1 MIPFS
6 AIFNADFF
14 INLGYVV
21 LAVAGLVLAISYR
34 RSQEGKASLFLLLTT
49 ALVTAYYAM
58 QWLLASFISYYVSN
72 YAAAHADFQMAS
84 WVNLA
89 LAILFTVVNY
99 AYVGTLVLTVW
110 FAVRKSRAERV
121 VLAQGPEQTSTEE
134 LTSESVVDA
143 EQPGTL
149 GENVAPAEPTV
160 PGPEA

>member
-6 AIFNADFF
+6 AIFSVDFF

-21 LAVAGLVLAISYR
+21 LGVFGLVLAISYR
-34 RSQEGKASLFLLLTT
+34 RSQEGKASLFLLVTT

-58 QWLLASFISYYVSN
+58 QWLLGSFVSYYVSN
-72 YAAAHADFQMAS
+72 YAAAHADFQMPS

-99 AYVGTLVLTVW
+99 AFVGALVLTVW
-110 FAVRKSRAERV
+110 FAVKKSRAERA
-121 VLAQGPEQTSTEE
+121 VLAQGPEETGAEE
-134 LTSESVVDA
+134 LASEPVVDTD
-143 EQPGTL
+143 QPGTL
-149 GENVAPAEPTV
+149 GENVTPAEPTV